1 MKNSFPTTTT
11 TAKKIRIKLNEATK
25 FEIFHVAGH
34 VKFSKADGRRQSPDV
49 YGKITSKNKK
59 STRPSE

>member
-1 MKNSFPTTTT
+1 MKNSFPTTIAT

-25 FEIFHVAGH
+25 FENFHVAGH

-49 YGKITSKNKK
+49 YGKITKK
-59 STRPSE
+59 K